1 MAVFFILGL
10 EFIFFE
16 FLHPPCNHFKTS
28 CVYANRSLFLNQKQK
43 KTKSLLMKIIQLHQE
58 EAKVIKLAVENNRQ
72 AQQQIYSRFSS
83 KMLSVCRQYIKDIQ
97 LAEDV
102 MITAFMK
109 VFTNLSKFEHKG
121 SFEGWIRRIMVNEC
135 ISYLRVQKKVKFA
148 EDEFFV
154 EESFNALDSQFTV
167 DQIQFLI
174 DALPDG
180 YKMVFNLY
188 AIEGYKHNEIAKML
202 GINEGT
208 SKSQLSHARKMLQTQ
223 ITILKKQDN
232 GTE

>member
-1 MAVFFILGL
+1 
-10 EFIFFE
+10 
-16 FLHPPCNHFKTS
+16 
-28 CVYANRSLFLNQKQK
+28 
-43 KTKSLLMKIIQLHQE
+43 MKIIHLHQE
-58 EAKVIKLAVENNRQ
+58 ETKIIQLAVENNRQ
-72 AQQQIYSRFSS
+72 AQQQIYSKFSS

-109 VFTNLSKFEHKG
+109 VFTNLKNFEHKG

-135 ISYLRVQKKVKFA
+135 ISYLRVQIKVKFA

-154 EESFNALDSQFTV
+154 EESFNEIDSQFTV
-167 DQIQFLI
+167 EQIQYLI

-208 SKSQLSHARKMLQTQ
+208 SKSQLSHARKNAANT
-223 ITILKKQDN
+223 N
-232 GTE
+232 

>member
-1 MAVFFILGL
+1 
-10 EFIFFE
+10 
-16 FLHPPCNHFKTS
+16 
-28 CVYANRSLFLNQKQK
+28 
-43 KTKSLLMKIIQLHQE
+43 MKIIHLHQE
-58 EAKVIKLAVENNRQ
+58 ENEIIKLAVENNRQ

-109 VFTNLSKFEHKG
+109 VFTNLSRFENKG

-135 ISYLRVQKKVKFA
+135 ISYLRVQKKVKFT
-148 EDEFFV
+148 EDKIYT
-154 EESFNALDSQFTV
+154 EESFNEIDSQFTV
-167 DQIQFLI
+167 EQIQFLI

-188 AIEGYKHNEIAKML
+188 AVEGYKHNEIARML

>member
-1 MAVFFILGL
+1 
-10 EFIFFE
+10 
-16 FLHPPCNHFKTS
+16 
-28 CVYANRSLFLNQKQK
+28 
-43 KTKSLLMKIIQLHQE
+43 MKIIHLHQE
-58 EAKVIKLAVENNRQ
+58 EAEIIKLAVENNRQ

-109 VFTNLSKFEHKG
+109 VFTNLNKFEHKG

-135 ISYLRVQKKVKFA
+135 ISYLRVQKKVKFT
-148 EDEFFV
+148 EDEIYV
-154 EESFNALDSQFTV
+154 EESFNAIDIQFSI

-223 ITILKKQDN
+223 INTLKKQDN

>member
-1 MAVFFILGL
+1 
-10 EFIFFE
+10 
-16 FLHPPCNHFKTS
+16 
-28 CVYANRSLFLNQKQK
+28 
-43 KTKSLLMKIIQLHQE
+43 MKIIHLHQE
-58 EAKVIKLAVENNRQ
+58 ETKLIKLAVENNRQ
-72 AQQQIYSRFSS
+72 AQQQLYSRFSS

-109 VFTNLSKFEHKG
+109 VFTNLNKFEHKG

-135 ISYLRVQKKVKFA
+135 ISYLRVQKKVKFV
-148 EDEFFV
+148 EDEIYV
-154 EESFNALDSQFTV
+154 EESFNSIDSQFSI

>member
-1 MAVFFILGL
+1 
-10 EFIFFE
+10 
-16 FLHPPCNHFKTS
+16 
-28 CVYANRSLFLNQKQK
+28 
-43 KTKSLLMKIIQLHQE
+43 MKIIHLHQE
-58 EAKVIKLAVENNRQ
+58 ETEIIKLAVENNRQ

-109 VFTNLSKFEHKG
+109 VFTNLSKFENKG

-135 ISYLRVQKKVKFA
+135 ISYLRVQKKVKFT
-148 EDEFFV
+148 EDEIYI
-154 EESFNALDSQFTV
+154 EESFNTIDSKFST

-223 ITILKKQDN
+223 INTLKKQDN

>member
-1 MAVFFILGL
+1 
-10 EFIFFE
+10 
-16 FLHPPCNHFKTS
+16 
-28 CVYANRSLFLNQKQK
+28 
-43 KTKSLLMKIIQLHQE
+43 MKIIHLHQE
-58 EAKVIKLAVENNRQ
+58 ETEIIKLAVENNRQ

-135 ISYLRVQKKVKFA
+135 ISYLRVQKKVKFT
-148 EDEFFV
+148 EDEIYV
-154 EESFNALDSQFTV
+154 EESFNAIDSKFST

-180 YKMVFNLY
+180 YRMIFNLY
-188 AIEGYKHNEIAKML
+188 AIEGYKHNEIATML

-223 ITILKKQDN
+223 INILKKQDN

>member
-1 MAVFFILGL
+1 
-10 EFIFFE
+10 
-16 FLHPPCNHFKTS
+16 
-28 CVYANRSLFLNQKQK
+28 
-43 KTKSLLMKIIQLHQE
+43 MKIIQLHQE
-58 EAKVIKLAVENNRQ
+58 ETKIIKLAAENNRQ
-72 AQQQIYSRFSS
+72 AQQQIYTKFSS

-109 VFTNLSKFEHKG
+109 VFTNLKNFEHKG

-154 EESFNALDSQFTV
+154 EESFNEIDSQFTV
-167 DQIQFLI
+167 EQIQYLI

>member
-1 MAVFFILGL
+1 
-10 EFIFFE
+10 
-16 FLHPPCNHFKTS
+16 
-28 CVYANRSLFLNQKQK
+28 
-43 KTKSLLMKIIQLHQE
+43 MKIIHLHQE
-58 EAKVIKLAVENNRQ
+58 EAEIIKLAVENNRQ
-72 AQQQIYSRFSS
+72 AQQQIYGRFSP

-109 VFTNLSKFEHKG
+109 VFTNLNKFEHKG

-135 ISYLRVQKKVKFA
+135 ISYLRVQKKVKFT
-148 EDEFFV
+148 EDEIYV
-154 EESFNALDSQFTV
+154 EESFNAIDSRFSIE
-167 DQIQFLI
+167 QIQFLI

-223 ITILKKQDN
+223 INTLKKLDN